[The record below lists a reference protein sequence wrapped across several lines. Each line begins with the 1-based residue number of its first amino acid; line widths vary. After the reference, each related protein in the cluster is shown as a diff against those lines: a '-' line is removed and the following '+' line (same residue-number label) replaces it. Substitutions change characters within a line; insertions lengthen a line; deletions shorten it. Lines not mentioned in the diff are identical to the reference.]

1 MNFKKVVTI
10 AATAGALAA
19 LAVPAM
25 AEITP
30 YGSIRMT
37 TFWNTVDTNKPG
49 NINDGTTTD
58 FKENLHANSRLGVNF
73 SNGTHGGKI
82 ELGLN
87 TSAGVS
93 VRHAYGT
100 EKFNFGTVLVGQT
113 ENPYY
118 LFSASVAKDDGVN
131 NAYGSLWDT
140 RTPQIKLTLNNGF
153 YVSAMMPTDY
163 STSTTT
169 ALPFATTENYLP
181 KMNVGYEGKAGNFA
195 YGAGVVGQTYKQ
207 TVAAVAFALAV
218 PANAVTNTPAKPAV
232 LAAAAQDDTVTSLM
246 GYFHGKLTAG
256 AAAMQFNLGVGQN
269 IGDMGFMNANATP
282 TNRYTAG
289 EDTLTVEGYVQGS
302 YTLSPMLNL
311 NAGLGYVQDD
321 NDSFVNKDNRMMMFV
336 NTNIT
341 VAKGFVVTP
350 EIAYFDQLD
359 QAATNVKG
367 DKEYLVGAR
376 WMMNF

>member
-19 LAVPAM
+19 LAAPAM
-25 AEITP
+25 AETTP
-30 YGSIRMT
+30 YGSVRMT
-37 TFWNTVDTNKPG
+37 TFWNTVDTETAG
-49 NINDGTTTD
+49 INNGTTTD
-58 FKENLHANSRLGVNF
+58 FKENLHANSRLGVDF

-82 ELGLN
+82 ELGLG
-87 TSAGVS
+87 TGTGVS

-131 NAYGSLWDT
+131 NGYGALWDT

-153 YVSAMMPTDY
+153 YVAAMMPTTY

-169 ALPFATTENYLP
+169 ALDTGATENYLP

-207 TVAAVAFALAV
+207 TVAYAAGPPVV
-218 PANAVTNTPAKPAV
+218 
-232 LAAAAQDDTVTSLM
+232 AAANDTVTSLL

-282 TNRYTAG
+282 TNRFTAG
-289 EDTLTVEGYVQGS
+289 KDTTTIEGYVQGS
-302 YTLSPMLNL
+302 YTLSPMLGL
-311 NAGLGYVQDD
+311 NAGVGYVQDD
-321 NDSFVNKDNRMMMFV
+321 NDSFLNKDNRMMMFV

-350 EIAYFDQLD
+350 ELAYFDQLD

>member
-25 AEITP
+25 AETTP
-30 YGSIRMT
+30 YGSVRMT
-37 TFWNTVDTNKPG
+37 TFWNTVDTEAA
-49 NINDGTTTD
+49 NINNGSTTD

-73 SNGTHGGKI
+73 SNGTQGGKI

-100 EKFNFGTVLVGQT
+100 QKFDFGTVLVGQT

-118 LFSASVAKDDGVN
+118 IFSASVAKDDGVN
-131 NAYGSLWDT
+131 NGYGALWDT
-140 RTPQIKLTLNNGF
+140 RTPQIKLTLNNGVYF
-153 YVSAMMPTDY
+153 AAMMPTDY
-163 STSTTT
+163 SWSATN
-169 ALPFATTENYLP
+169 ALAAGTTENYLP

-207 TVAAVAFALAV
+207 TVAVA
-218 PANAVTNTPAKPAV
+218 T
-232 LAAAAQDDTVTSLM
+232 DETVTSLL
-246 GYFHGKLTAG
+246 GYFHGKLAAG

-269 IGDMGFMNANATP
+269 IGDMGFMNANATTAAAGA
-282 TNRYTAG
+282 TNRYVSKTATLAG
-289 EDTLTVEGYVQGS
+289 EDTTTIEGYVQGS

-311 NAGLGYVQDD
+311 NAGVGYVQDS
-321 NDSFVNKDNRMMMFV
+321 NDRFYQDDNRMMMFV

-350 EIAYFDQLD
+350 ELAYFDQLD
-359 QAATNVKG
+359 QAGVKGGAKPLDG

>member
-19 LAVPAM
+19 LAVPAL

-37 TFWNTVDTNKPG
+37 TFWNTVDTEAAG
-49 NINDGTTTD
+49 INNGSTTD

-73 SNGTHGGKI
+73 TNGTQGGRI

-87 TSAGVS
+87 TGGGVS

-100 EKFNFGTVLVGQT
+100 QKFDFGTVLVGQT

-153 YVSAMMPTDY
+153 YVAAMMPTTY

-169 ALPFATTENYLP
+169 ALPTGTTENYLP

-207 TVAAVAFALAV
+207 TVAAVAAA
-218 PANAVTNTPAKPAV
+218 AATPTKFAV
-232 LAAAAQDDTVTSLM
+232 LASPAQSDTVTSLM

-269 IGDMGFMNANATP
+269 MGDMGFMNANAVP

-289 EDTLTVEGYVQGS
+289 EDTTTIEGYVQGS
-302 YTLSPMLNL
+302 YKLSPMLGL
-311 NAGLGYVQDD
+311 NAGVGYVQDD

-350 EIAYFDQLD
+350 EFAYFDQLD
-359 QAATNVKG
+359 QAANNVKG

>member
-19 LAVPAM
+19 LAAPAL

-30 YGSIRMT
+30 YGSVRMT
-37 TFWNTVDTNKPG
+37 TFWNTVDTNAAG
-49 NINDGTTTD
+49 INNGTTTD

-100 EKFNFGTVLVGQT
+100 EKFSFGTVLVGQT

-131 NAYGSLWDT
+131 NAYGALWDT

-153 YVSAMMPTDY
+153 YVSAMMPTTY

-169 ALPFATTENYLP
+169 ALSTAATENYLP

-195 YGAGVVGQTYKQ
+195 YGAGVVGQMYKQ
-207 TVAAVAFALAV
+207 TVAAVGAV
-218 PANAVTNTPAKPAV
+218 PE
-232 LAAAAQDDTVTSLM
+232 LDDTVTSLL

-269 IGDMGFMNANATP
+269 MGDMGFMNANNTTDAAAAGA
-282 TNRYTAG
+282 TNRYVSKTATRAG

-321 NDSFVNKDNRMMMFV
+321 NDTFVNKDNRMMMFV

-359 QAATNVKG
+359 QAANNVKG
-367 DKEYLVGAR
+367 NKEYLVGAR